1 MNDSDLYC
9 VQLSVIYNDSEA
21 NSHNVAEATSVFQ
34 VLLHIVLLPLS
45 ILLSL
50 LLIILIAGNKQL
62 QTSVLII
69 ALQVVCLDLI
79 GEVMTAVSV
88 FSSAGGH
95 GWVLGWQVCT
105 IPASLFFLI
114 AVARSQL
121 ICVLA
126 ITHFLYVFA
135 PHMYSRVHKKMSA
148 GLSLVSWL
156 TGAIYATI
164 PLPGILDCYKYQ
176 IYLHHCILD
185 GQCSETCSE
194 SEVILWMTSV
204 FPFFIGSFVLYLTL
218 FCKACYL
225 KRNSQ
230 TEKSQNI
237 TKTIM
242 VFFLISL
249 ITLLFTWPF
258 HVITV
263 VVENFA
269 TSEVPGI
276 VLMLVSGTLND
287 LLVIFDPLFIFCNGD
302 VKKALKTFL
311 KHHFP
316 VKFGTSS

>member
-1 MNDSDLYC
+1 MHFLNCVRFSTLSLFCFTCCFNYMVAVLDYSEITLFKMNDSDLYC
-9 VQLSVIYNDSEA
+9 PQLSVIYNNSEA
-21 NSHNVAEATSVFQ
+21 NSHNVAEATAVFR
-34 VLLHIVLLPLS
+34 VLIHIVLLPLS
-45 ILLSL
+45 ILCL

-62 QTSVLII
+62 QTSFLII
-69 ALQVVCLDLI
+69 ALQVVCLDLTS
-79 GEVMTAVSV
+79 EVMTAVSV

-105 IPASLFFLI
+105 ITASLFFLL
-114 AVARSQL
+114 AVTRSQL

-148 GLSLVSWL
+148 VLSLVSWL

-176 IYLHHCILD
+176 IYLHYCSLD
-185 GQCSETCSE
+185 DQCSETCSE

-204 FPFFIGSFVLYLTL
+204 FPFYIGSFVLYLCL

-249 ITLLFTWPF
+249 ITLLLGPST
-258 HVITV
+258 
-263 VVENFA
+263 
-269 TSEVPGI
+269 
-276 VLMLVSGTLND
+276 
-287 LLVIFDPLFIFCNGD
+287 
-302 VKKALKTFL
+302 
-311 KHHFP
+311 
-316 VKFGTSS
+316 